1 MSNRL
6 HIAAL
11 ILPATSKGGVYLILN
26 DEIDH
31 KKISNLNASQLKT
44 LCKELRGVI
53 MRTVMKNGGHLSSN
67 LGSVELSVALH
78 YVYDVFGGD
87 KIIWDVGH
95 QAYAHKLLTGRY
107 SRFKTLRMRGGISGF
122 TRRSESE
129 ADAFISGHSSTSLS
143 AAYGISTAMRLN
155 GEGGAVAAVIGD
167 GAFTGGMAYE
177 ALNNA
182 GKTATN
188 LTLVLNDNAMSI
200 GKSTGALARYLSH
213 IRSTKKYFT
222 AKERVKTALSAV
234 PLVGKHM
241 ERNIAAMKVFVKELL
256 YESSNLFE
264 NMGFY
269 YIGPVDGHDLEN
281 MIEALTV
288 AKEMKR
294 PCVVHAFTK
303 KGKGYIP
310 AEENPG
316 EYHAVAANGVVEE
329 FVYDDLPQHDDGS
342 FSEAFGRELERLGRA
357 DSRICAVTAAMKY
370 AVGLNYFKNSC
381 AARFFDTGIAEQ
393 HSVTFAA
400 GLSVQG
406 MLPVFAVYSTFLQR
420 GFDQIIHD
428 CAIEKT
434 HIVLAIDRAG
444 FVGADGETHQ
454 GIFDVPMLRLIPNTV
469 IYCPATFE
477 ELRRYL
483 YKAIYGTDGI
493 ACVRYAKGA
502 EPQVPRKYSAAFTD
516 VDELYYSGKSSCVL
530 GITYGR
536 ISVDL
541 TAAADSAGADFL
553 RLVTI
558 NPLPEKV
565 YDIALQYDRVVFF
578 EEGSIKGGVGEG
590 LLCGLCGRGFRGEA
604 EIVGVDGEFVPA
616 ATMDE
621 QLQMYGLDERSMCR
635 KLSLKAGGS

>member
-1 MSNRL
+1 ML
-6 HIAAL
+6 
-11 ILPATSKGGVYLILN
+11 LN
-26 DEIDH
+26 NEINH
-31 KKISNLNASQLKT
+31 EKIRNMDASQLKT

-67 LGSVELSVALH
+67 LGTVELSVALH

-107 SRFKTLRMRGGISGF
+107 SEFKTLRKRGGISGF
-122 TRRSESE
+122 TRRTESP
-129 ADAFISGHSSTSLS
+129 ADAFISGHSSTSVS

-155 GEGGAVAAVIGD
+155 GEDGAVAAVIGD

-188 LTLVLNDNAMSI
+188 LTLVINDNAMSI
-200 GKSTGALARYLSH
+200 SKSTGALARYLAH
-213 IRSTKKYFT
+213 IRSTKKYYT
-222 AKERVKTALSAV
+222 AKERVKSVLSSV

-241 ERNIAAMKVFVKELL
+241 ERRVAAVKVFVKEML

-269 YIGPVDGHDLEN
+269 YIGPVDGHNIEN

-294 PCVVHAFTK
+294 PCVVHVFTK
-303 KGKGYIP
+303 KGKGYKP

-316 EYHAVAANGVVEE
+316 EYHAVAPNGVVEE
-329 FVYDDLPQHDDGS
+329 FTPDDIPNVEPKS
-342 FSEAFGRELERLGRA
+342 FSEAFGRELERLGKA
-357 DSRICAVTAAMKY
+357 DSRICAITAAMKY

-381 AARFFDTGIAEQ
+381 ASRFFDTGIAEQ

-444 FVGADGETHQ
+444 FVGTDGETHQ
-454 GIFDVPMLRLIPNTV
+454 GIFDVPMLRIIPNTV
-469 IYCPATFE
+469 IYSPATFD
-477 ELRRYL
+477 ELQRYL
-483 YKAIYGTDGI
+483 YKAVYAEDGI
-493 ACVRYAKGA
+493 ACVRYPKGN
-502 EPQVPRKYSAAFTD
+502 EPIIPEKYRAAFD
-516 VDELYYSGKSSCVL
+516 NIDEYYYSGKASDVL

-536 ISVDL
+536 ISAQL
-541 TAAADSAGADFL
+541 AEAADKAGADFL
-553 RLVTI
+553 RLITI
-558 NPLPEKV
+558 NPLSEKV
-565 YDIALQYDRVVFF
+565 YEIAANYERIVFF
-578 EEGSIKGGVGEG
+578 EEGSVKGGVGEG
-590 LLCGLCGRGFRGEA
+590 LLCELCRRGYRGTA

-616 ATMDE
+616 ASIEE
-621 QLQMYGLDERSMCR
+621 QLEMYGLDEKSMLE
-635 KLSLKAGGS
+635 KLSE

>member
-1 MSNRL
+1 ML
-6 HIAAL
+6 L
-11 ILPATSKGGVYLILN
+11 C
-26 DEIDH
+26 D
-31 KKISNLNASQLKT
+31 NLTHEQIRNMDASQLRT

-53 MRTVMKNGGHLSSN
+53 MRTVIKNGGHLSSN
-67 LGSVELSVALH
+67 LGTVELSVALH

-87 KIIWDVGH
+87 RIIWDVGH
-95 QAYAHKLLTGRY
+95 QAYAHKLLTGRF
-107 SRFKTLRMRGGISGF
+107 SRFGTLRKRGGISGF

-155 GEGGAVAAVIGD
+155 GENGAVAAVIGD
-167 GAFTGGMAYE
+167 GAFAGGMAYE

-222 AKERVKTALSAV
+222 AKERVKSALSAV
-234 PLVGKHM
+234 PLVGPRVQ
-241 ERNIAAMKVFVKELL
+241 RNIAAVKVFFKELL

-281 MIEALTV
+281 VIEALTV
-288 AKEMKR
+288 AKDMKR
-294 PCVVHAFTK
+294 PCVVHVFTR

-329 FVYDDLPQHDDGS
+329 FVYDDRPQHDDGS
-342 FSEAFGRELERLGRA
+342 FSEAFGRELERLGKA
-357 DSRICAVTAAMKY
+357 DSRVCAITAAMKY

-428 CAIEKT
+428 CAIENT
-434 HIVLAIDRAG
+434 HIILAIDRAG

-469 IYCPATFE
+469 IYCPATYD

-483 YKAIYGTDGI
+483 HRAIYSTDGI
-493 ACVRYAKGA
+493 ACVRYPKGA
-502 EPQVPRKYSAAFTD
+502 EQDIPKHCVAAFSGID
-516 VDELYYSGKSSCVL
+516 DLYYSGKHSEVL

-536 ISVDL
+536 ISVEL
-541 TAAADSAGADFL
+541 ASAANKAGADFL
-553 RLVTI
+553 RLITV
-558 NPLPEKV
+558 NPLPVDV
-565 YDIALQYDRVVFF
+565 YDIAMRYERVVFF
-578 EEGSIKGGVGEG
+578 EEGSVRGGVGEG
-590 LLCGLCGRGFRGEA
+590 LLCELCRRGFRGKA
-604 EIVGVDGEFVPA
+604 ETVGVDGEFVPA
-616 ATMDE
+616 ATMEE
-621 QLQMYGLDERSMCR
+621 QLSMYGLDEQAMYE
-635 KLSLKAGGS
+635 SLRG